1 MAYNFA
7 HNEDFDSVVE
17 EPALSL
23 FSYSQLH
30 SSFIRNKPNAIISLF
45 AGAGG
50 LDLGFEKA
58 GFNIVWANEYDRKI
72 WATYEVNHQVPLDH
86 RSITEISETEIPDCI
101 GIIGGPPCQS
111 WSEGGSRRG
120 IEDMRGRLFYEY
132 IRILKAKQPLFFL
145 AENVS
150 GMLAS
155 RHSRA
160 VADFMNSF
168 EDAGYSVSLKL
179 LNANDFDVPED
190 RKRVFYVG
198 FRKDLDIN
206 NFEYPLPLSVKP
218 TLKDAIWDLR
228 NNAIPALDKNK
239 TNGEKCIFPNH
250 EYFVGGFSPIF
261 MSRNRVRAWNE
272 PAFTVQAS
280 GRQSQLHPQ
289 APKMEKNS
297 PNQHEF
303 VKGKEGLYRRLTVRE
318 AARIQGF
325 PDNFKFI
332 YNDLNDGYKM
342 IGNAVPV
349 MMAFSMANA
358 IKRTLLK
365 INKIQS

>member
-1 MAYNFA
+1 M
-7 HNEDFDSVVE
+7 SKLV
-17 EPALSL
+17 
-23 FSYSQLH
+23 
-30 SSFIRNKPNAIISLF
+30 R
-45 AGAGG
+45 
-50 LDLGFEKA
+50 
-58 GFNIVWANEYDRKI
+58 
-72 WATYEVNHQVPLDH
+72 
-86 RSITEISETEIPDCI
+86 
-101 GIIGGPPCQS
+101 
-111 WSEGGSRRG
+111 GGSRCG

-250 EYFVGGFSPIF
+250 EYFVGDFLRF
-261 MSRNRVRAWNE
+261 LCQE
-272 PAFTVQAS
+272 
-280 GRQSQLHPQ
+280 
-289 APKMEKNS
+289 
-297 PNQHEF
+297 
-303 VKGKEGLYRRLTVRE
+303 
-318 AARIQGF
+318 
-325 PDNFKFI
+325 
-332 YNDLNDGYKM
+332 
-342 IGNAVPV
+342 IG
-349 MMAFSMANA
+349 
-358 IKRTLLK
+358 
-365 INKIQS
+365 